1 LKPGLAADRL
11 LPWFGPSPDSPNEKT
26 RRFDR
31 MQNDHTEALADQD
44 PEYRRLHDE
53 HRNHEERLQVLAA
66 KSRLSEDEEIEEKR
80 LKKEKLLIKDKMEE
94 IARTHREGVAH

>member
-11 LPWFGPSPDSPNEKT
+11 PPWFGPSPDSPNEKT